1 MLQERSVDNVKIFTS
16 RTCGWAVRNY
26 AALLEKGVEFDMVCA
41 RDATGNRSAEFVEA
55 TPFLKTPVLVHG
67 DTRVF
72 ESTLINLYIDDCF
85 PWPPLLP
92 DNPSD
97 RIEAHKW
104 IHFSEARLMR
114 ELSEAATAMCPDT
127 RRAAIT
133 QLGADL
139 DWFGAKVL
147 REEWVGPYFFGEQ
160 FSLVDIAFST
170 VFRTLRQ
177 IEVELL
183 LTLTEFQPSLVK
195 WERSIQTRP
204 SIQQAVDIQEHIDF

>member
-1 MLQERSVDNVKIFTS
+1 MASVKIFTS
-16 RTCGWAVRNY
+16 RSCGWAVRNY
-26 AALLEKGVEFDMVCA
+26 VSLLEKGVEFDTVCA
-41 RDATGNRSAEFVEA
+41 RDEDGNRTAEFVAA

-67 DTRVF
+67 DTSVF

-85 PWPPLLP
+85 PQPPLLP

-104 IHFSEARLMR
+104 IHFAEVGLMQ
-114 ELSEAATAMCPDT
+114 ELSAVATAACPQERDT
-127 RRAAIT
+127 AIGE
-133 QLGADL
+133 LGTSL
-139 DWFGAKVL
+139 DWFAAKVL

-177 IEVELL
+177 IEVQLSKPLVELA
-183 LTLTEFQPSLVK
+183 PSLIE
-195 WERSIQTRP
+195 WERSILARP
-204 SIQQAVDIQEHIDF
+204 SIQRAADIQEHIAF

>member
-1 MLQERSVDNVKIFTS
+1 MDSVKIFTS

-26 AALLEKGVEFDMVCA
+26 AALLEKGVEFDTISA
-41 RDATGNRSAEFVEA
+41 RDASGNRTAEFLAA
-55 TPFLKTPVLVHG
+55 TPLLKTPVLVHG

-85 PWPPLLP
+85 PQPPLLP
-92 DNPSD
+92 DNPSE

-104 IHFSEARLMR
+104 IHFAETRLMR
-114 ELSEAATAMCPDT
+114 ELSDVAKAECPDV
-127 RRAAIT
+127 RRAAVG

-139 DWFGAKVL
+139 HWFAENVL
-147 REEWVGPYFFGEQ
+147 GEHWTGPYFFGEQ

-177 IEVELL
+177 IEAQLLMSIVEAAR
-183 LTLTEFQPSLVK
+183 SLEN
-195 WERSIQTRP
+195 WERNILARP
-204 SIQQAVDIQEHIDF
+204 SIRQAVDIQEHIEF